1 VSVTTAKYARL
12 TVNVPPDLKQR
23 IQLVC
28 ARRQLSMREY
38 LTEALEERLA
48 SDLTSPTEG
57 SSLLALTA
65 RADPVLAELWDN
77 EKDATWD
84 RL

>member
-1 VSVTTAKYARL
+1 L
-12 TVNVPPDLKQR
+12 TVNVPLELKQR

-28 ARRQLSMREY
+28 TQHQLSMREY
-38 LTEALEERLA
+38 LTKVLEERLA
-48 SDLTSPTEG
+48 SDLTSATEG
-57 SSLLALTA
+57 GSLLGLTA

-77 EKDATWD
+77 EKDAAYD